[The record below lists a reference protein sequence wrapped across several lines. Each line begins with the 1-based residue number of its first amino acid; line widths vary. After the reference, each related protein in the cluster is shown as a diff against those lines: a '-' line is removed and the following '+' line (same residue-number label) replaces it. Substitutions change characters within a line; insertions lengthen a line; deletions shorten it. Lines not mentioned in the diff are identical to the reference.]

1 MGIFDSA
8 IQRFGGLTKAELEE
22 NRARRLPSPETKS
35 IPSTTGGTSLDFGR
49 VWLGGQLDI
58 DELTRWSAYAYSVYA
73 YAAMNYRAT
82 KISEPPLWVAQETE
96 DGEEW
101 LRDDPLQAVLDYP
114 SPDFDMGYL
123 RGMTSMYLDMDGE
136 ALWHLVRDAGGRVAR
151 IYPYAKEQFEVM
163 SGQVAGTGDQRL
175 YAKFRI
181 QHASGAKLYGPEDV
195 VYFREPS
202 VELTGAVTSRLDA
215 ALKWANMGE
224 RVEESL
230 KQAFKRGVLP
240 FAVFSHPSDY
250 NPDSE
255 TREANREML
264 ESRYGGAE
272 NHGRP
277 LMLYGGLSAQFANVD
292 LSTLLPSEVLD
303 RVEANVALA
312 FGVRAEVLGFMVGL
326 KNSPWSHMETARRIT
341 YEDTIEPYW
350 RREEKALARQLLS
363 EADRRERKFIR
374 VDTDNV
380 RALQEDEMRK
390 SQIAMM
396 NSDIW
401 TSDERRIYTGKEPL
415 PVEEGVPLAPDAGL
429 NGAQIS
435 AAVEV
440 LVRLRAENQAERIS
454 EVAAVEL
461 LVSLGVDRQR
471 AEIMVRSEPSTK
483 SALRQKSVNEKDAI
497 WYEFD
502 SKASAEEDEWEAAV
516 LRLLTSQ
523 SVEVRT
529 LARRILA
536 GGVTAAAVTALSEA
550 VERYLRG
557 PARVQAARA
566 LGPLVE
572 ATATSAA
579 RTVAGRIGFSFDV
592 VQQGIE
598 RFAERETD
606 FLVRVM
612 GETTGDAVARTVQGA
627 IEDRVGPDDLVKRL
641 ETLPAFDRQRATLVA
656 RTEITRSTNGA
667 QREAVAEY
675 GEQTGRRAM
684 KTWISARDGRTREE
698 HIELDDDEWYDIDHV
713 FANGLMEPG
722 EPNCRCT
729 MGYKTEAAT

>member
-1 MGIFDSA
+1 MGILDSA
-8 IQRFGGLTKAELEE
+8 IQRFGGLTKAELEG
-22 NRARRLPSPETKS
+22 NRARRLPSPETKA

-49 VWLGGQLDI
+49 VWLGGTLDI

-101 LRDDPLQAVLDYP
+101 LSDDPLQAVLDYP

-151 IYPYAKEQFEVM
+151 IYPYAKEQFDVM
-163 SGQVAGTGDQRL
+163 SGAVAGTGDQRL
-175 YAKFRI
+175 YARFRI
-181 QHASGAKLYGPEDV
+181 QHASGAKVYGPEDV

-224 RVEESL
+224 RVEESV

-350 RREEKALARQLLS
+350 RREEKALSRQLLS

-374 VDTDNV
+374 VDTGNI
-380 RALQEDEMRK
+380 RALQDDEMQK
-390 SQIAMM
+390 AQIAMM
-396 NSDIW
+396 NADIW

-454 EVAAVEL
+454 EVAAIEL
-461 LVSLGVDRQR
+461 LVSLGVDRTR
-471 AEIMVRSEPSTK
+471 AEVMVRSEPSSK
-483 SALRQKSVNEKDAI
+483 SALQRKSFGEKDAI
-497 WYEFD
+497 WYDFD
-502 SKASAEEDEWEAAV
+502 QKAAASEAVWRTAV
-516 LRLLTSQ
+516 SRLLTSQ
-523 SVEVRT
+523 SVQVQQIARET
-529 LARRILA
+529 LASGLTPESAMQLI
-536 GGVTAAAVTALSEA
+536 EA

-557 PARVQAARA
+557 PARAAA
-566 LGPLVE
+566 YATLEPIVE
-572 ATATSAA
+572 ATAVQAVETLGT
-579 RTVAGRIGFSFDV
+579 RLGFSFDV
-592 VQQGIE
+592 VQEAINGYVK
-598 RFAERETD
+598 READ

-612 GETTGDAVARTVQGA
+612 GETTGEAVARTVQGA
-627 IEDRVGPDDLVKRL
+627 VEDRVTQRDLIKRL
-641 ETLPAFDRQRATLVA
+641 QELPAFDRQRAVLVA
-656 RTEITRSTNGA
+656 RTESTRATNGA
-667 QREAVAEY
+667 QREAANEFAEQN
-675 GEQTGRRAM
+675 GLRAM
-684 KTWISARDGRTREE
+684 KTWISSRDDRVRDE
-698 HIELDDDEWYDIDHV
+698 HIELDDDQWYDIDHV
-713 FANGLMEPG
+713 FANGLLEPG

-729 MGYKTEAAT
+729 MGYKTEAAS

>member
-1 MGIFDSA
+1 MGILDSA

-101 LRDDPLQAVLDYP
+101 LRNDPLQAVLDYP

-151 IYPYAKEQFEVM
+151 IYPYAKEQFDVM

-181 QHASGAKLYGPEDV
+181 QHASGAKVYGPEDV

-374 VDTDNV
+374 IDTAGI
-380 RALQEDEMRK
+380 RALQDDEKMKADISR
-390 SQIAMM
+390 A
-396 NSDIW
+396 NADIW
-401 TSDERRIYTGKEPL
+401 TVDERRIYTGQEPL
-415 PVEEGVPLAPDAGL
+415 EGEGGDEMRGSVRAPALTELAGPEPTEAKRLDSGHIEWLELDLSAKAAEPGWKKAVTNLLNGQKADIVRAFREFVQREGVTVSEGSMIRFLGEVSDYLDGPGRVKAMAALKPMVDATVL
-429 NGAQIS
+429 GAS
-435 AAVEV
+435 
-440 LVRLRAENQAERIS
+440 RRAI
-454 EVAAVEL
+454 
-461 LVSLGVDRQR
+461 
-471 AEIMVRSEPSTK
+471 
-483 SALRQKSVNEKDAI
+483 
-497 WYEFD
+497 
-502 SKASAEEDEWEAAV
+502 
-516 LRLLTSQ
+516 
-523 SVEVRT
+523 
-529 LARRILA
+529 
-536 GGVTAAAVTALSEA
+536 
-550 VERYLRG
+550 
-557 PARVQAARA
+557 ARV
-566 LGPLVE
+566 GV
-572 ATATSAA
+572 
-579 RTVAGRIGFSFDV
+579 SFDV
-592 VQQGIE
+592 VLPGIQGYAAQANE
-598 RFAERETD
+598 WLAK
-606 FLVRVM
+606 VM
-612 GETTGDAVARTVQGA
+612 GETTATRVAQVVQDAM
-627 IEDRVGPDDLVKRL
+627 IERATYDEILSRI
-641 ETLPAFDRQRATLVA
+641 ETNPAFDSARADMVA
-656 RTEITRSTNGA
+656 RTETTRLSNGA
-667 QREAVAEY
+667 RFETAAVVQQE
-675 GEQTGRRAM
+675 TGRQTLKR
-684 KTWISARDGRTREE
+684 WISSRDERTRDT
-698 HIELDDDEWYDIDHV
+698 HIENDDGEYYTLDYVWPTGSGVPD
-713 FANGLMEPG
+713 
-722 EPNCRCT
+722 EPNCRCVLT
-729 MGYKTEAAT
+729 FKLAVPDSSAEVPE

>member
-1 MGIFDSA
+1 MGIIDSA

-82 KISEPPLWVAQETE
+82 KISEPPLWVAVETE

-151 IYPYAKEQFEVM
+151 IYPYAKEQFDVM

-215 ALKWANMGE
+215 ALRWANMGE

-374 VDTDNV
+374 IDTDGI
-380 RALQEDEMRK
+380 RALQDDQKMKADISR
-390 SQIAMM
+390 A

-401 TSDERRIYTGKEPL
+401 TVDERRIYTGQEPL
-415 PVEEGVPLAPDAGL
+415 EGEGGDQIRTTGQPSPLAGLSGPEPTEAKRLDSGHIEWLELDLSAKAAEPGWKKAVTNFLAGQKADIVRAFREFVQREGVTVSEGSMIRFLGEVSDYLDGPGRAKAMAALKPMVDATVL
-429 NGAQIS
+429 GAS
-435 AAVEV
+435 
-440 LVRLRAENQAERIS
+440 RRAI
-454 EVAAVEL
+454 
-461 LVSLGVDRQR
+461 
-471 AEIMVRSEPSTK
+471 
-483 SALRQKSVNEKDAI
+483 
-497 WYEFD
+497 
-502 SKASAEEDEWEAAV
+502 
-516 LRLLTSQ
+516 
-523 SVEVRT
+523 
-529 LARRILA
+529 
-536 GGVTAAAVTALSEA
+536 
-550 VERYLRG
+550 
-557 PARVQAARA
+557 ARV
-566 LGPLVE
+566 GV
-572 ATATSAA
+572 
-579 RTVAGRIGFSFDV
+579 SFDV
-592 VQQGIE
+592 VLPGIQGYAAQANE
-598 RFAERETD
+598 WLAK
-606 FLVRVM
+606 VM
-612 GETTGDAVARTVQGA
+612 GETTATRVAQVVQDAM
-627 IEDRVGPDDLVKRL
+627 IERATYDDILSRI
-641 ETLPAFDRQRATLVA
+641 ESNPAFDSARADMVA
-656 RTEITRSTNGA
+656 RTETTRLSNGA
-667 QREAVAEY
+667 RLETAAVVQQE
-675 GEQTGRRAM
+675 TGRETLKR
-684 KTWISARDGRTREE
+684 WISSRDERTRDT
-698 HIELDDDEWYDIDHV
+698 HIENDDGEYYTLDYVWPTGSGVPD
-713 FANGLMEPG
+713 
-722 EPNCRCT
+722 EPNCRCVLT
-729 MGYKTEAAT
+729 FKLAVPDSPAGVSE

>member
-1 MGIFDSA
+1 MGIIDSA
-8 IQRFGGLTKAELEE
+8 IQRFGGLTKAELED

-101 LRDDPLQAVLDYP
+101 LRDDPLQQVLDYP

-151 IYPYAKEQFEVM
+151 IYPYAKEQFDVM

-401 TSDERRIYTGKEPL
+401 TADERRIYTGKEPL
-415 PVEEGVPLAPDAGL
+415 PVEENVPLAPDAGL

-454 EVAAVEL
+454 EIAAVEL

-483 SALRQKSVNEKDAI
+483 SALRQKSVSEKDAI
-497 WYEFD
+497 WYDFD

-557 PARVQAARA
+557 PARVQAAQA

-641 ETLPAFDRQRATLVA
+641 EELPAFDRQRATLVA

-675 GEQTGRRAM
+675 AEQTGRRAM
-684 KTWISARDGRTREE
+684 KTWISARDSRVRDE

-713 FANGLMEPG
+713 FANGLLEPG

-729 MGYKTEAAT
+729 MGYKTEAAS